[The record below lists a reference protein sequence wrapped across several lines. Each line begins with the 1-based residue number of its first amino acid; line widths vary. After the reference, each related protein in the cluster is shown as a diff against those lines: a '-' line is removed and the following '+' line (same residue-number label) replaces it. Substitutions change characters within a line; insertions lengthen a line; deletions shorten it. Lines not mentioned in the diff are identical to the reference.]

1 MARDKTLLEVR
12 KKRFRLER
20 IRDDD
25 TLDTWLALERDNEI
39 IVRTEFFQ
47 RKKKEVANGYI
58 LVGTEAKRVVR

>member
-12 KKRFRLER
+12 KKRFRPER

>member
-12 KKRFRLER
+12 KKRFRPER

-39 IVRTEFFQ
+39 IVRTGFFQ

>member
-12 KKRFRLER
+12 KKRFRPER

-25 TLDTWLALERDNEI
+25 ILDTWLALERDNEI